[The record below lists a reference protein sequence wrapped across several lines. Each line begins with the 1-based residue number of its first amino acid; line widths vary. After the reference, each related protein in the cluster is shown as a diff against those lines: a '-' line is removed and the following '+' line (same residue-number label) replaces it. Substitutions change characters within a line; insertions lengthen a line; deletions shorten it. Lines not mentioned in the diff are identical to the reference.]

1 MFCDFSLRIPLSH
14 ESVEVRATAL
24 RTLRCV
30 LSEAADAVAA
40 NIVSLHHLVVRCLD
54 IDLDN
59 QARIC
64 NSYHHMSAAIYCW
77 ISQHSIY
84 AIYSRQ
90 FDIVFQMERLQAI
103 RLARKMLFLAPSSFP
118 AAIVRSLVSIADG
131 DHKE

>member
-1 MFCDFSLRIPLSH
+1 MFFYFSLRIPLSH
-14 ESVEVRATAL
+14 ESVEARATAL

-40 NIVSLHHLVVRCLD
+40 NLVSLHHLVVRCLD

-59 QARIC
+59 QARVCDSHQVQQYIVG
-64 NSYHHMSAAIYCW
+64 SVSSVIYLRL
-77 ISQHSIY
+77 Y
-84 AIYSRQ
+84 
-90 FDIVFQMERLQAI
+90 DIVFQMERLQAI

-118 AAIVRSLVSIADG
+118 AALVRSLVSIADG